1 MKKITIKFVITFLV
15 LSLVMVCFGYSS
27 FAQDQYL
34 TLFEKT
40 GGEESDTYHDI
51 ISYCKTLADDFPQV
65 QMKEMGLTDSGY
77 PLHLLIYD
85 SGMTFEPDSWRAD
98 GKTIMLI
105 NNCIHPCESSGMD
118 AVLLYLR
125 DTLLGK
131 AEIPDDIILAIIP
144 VYNIGG
150 FLNRVRSYLGK
161 AGPLEYGT
169 RYNARNYDLN
179 RDFMKADTLNGQ
191 SIQEIFNWLK
201 PHIFIDTHEDAFQGY
216 QTVVGSIISSSG
228 NKLGG
233 QVGEYLFEEMY
244 PAILEKMEEKGV
256 HPGKPSHSDSP
267 RMGNGFA
274 TLFNTIGFMPEWNRL
289 KPYTERVSGY
299 YALFETFMEILEK
312 DGGRIVRMVEEDRE
326 SMKTKDSFGI
336 NYTVTDE
343 EKYKLYTFLGY
354 EEFEEEKIS
363 PVTGQPIGEIC
374 PVLRTEKP
382 YYNLDKPIIEEMK
395 WYYHKDPQ
403 MYIERPQAYVIPQ
416 EWLNVVHH
424 LERNGV
430 VVEKIE
436 EDTTLE
442 VSVYHIG
449 EFKRGPYGAFVAHQL
464 LSDVELEKST
474 EQVTFKKGDYL
485 VPMNQESNRFIVE
498 TLEPQAS
505 DSLFA
510 WNWFDKILSGP
521 WFDTIQPRGLD
532 SQQFE
537 ATAAEYLKEN
547 PDLKEELEALKK
559 EDEDFAQ
566 DKFAQLYWVYERSP
580 WYCETANRY
589 QVYRVER

>member
-1 MKKITIKFVITFLV
+1 MLIVGFCSVT
-15 LSLVMVCFGYSS
+15 
-27 FAQDQYL
+27 FAQEKYL

-40 GGEESDTYHDI
+40 GGEESDNYFDI
-51 ISYCKTLADDFPQV
+51 ISFCRTLANDFPQV

-98 GKTIMLI
+98 GKTIMFS
-105 NNCIHPCESSGMD
+105 NNCIHPCENSGME

-131 AEIPDDIILAIIP
+131 AEIPDDVILAVIP

-179 RDFMKADTLNGQ
+179 RDFMKADTSNAQ

-216 QTVVGSIISSSG
+216 QTAIGSIISNSG

-233 QVGEYLFEEMY
+233 QVGEYLFEEMWA
-244 PAILEKMEEKGV
+244 AIPEKMEEKGV
-256 HPGKPSHSDSP
+256 NPSKPSHSDSP

-274 TLFNTIGFMPEWNRL
+274 TLFNAIGFMPEWNRL
-289 KPYTERVSGY
+289 KPYTERVSAY

-336 NYTVTDE
+336 NYTVTDK
-343 EKYKLYTFLGY
+343 EKYKLYTYSGY
-354 EEFEEEKIS
+354 EKFEEEKIS

-374 PVLRTEKP
+374 PVLRTAKP
-382 YYNLDKPIIEEMK
+382 YYNLDKPIIEERK

-416 EWLNVVHH
+416 VWLNVVHH

-449 EFKRGPYGAFVAHQL
+449 EFKRGPYGKFVAHRL
-464 LSDVELEKST
+464 LSNVELEKST

-498 TLEPQAS
+498 TLEPQAR

-559 EDEDFAQ
+559 VDEDFAQ

-580 WYCETANRY
+580 LYPEEGANNY
-589 QVYRVER
+589 PIYRVER